1 MNMLASQ
8 IPIDEMFDLDA
19 ALTMADEP
27 IDSHQEVEYESKAK
41 AATRLLDQLPTVE
54 GGGDC
59 AVCSEGL
66 CLGGAAKRIPCGH
79 VFHYDCILRWLSVI
93 DPHKCSDFASSYRW
107 TVGSSMY

>member
-1 MNMLASQ
+1 MNMLPSQ

-27 IDSHQEVEYESKAK
+27 IDSHEEVEDESKAK
-41 AATRLLDQLPTVE
+41 AASRLLDQLPTVE

-79 VFHYDCILRWLSVI
+79 VFHHDCILRWLSVV
-93 DPHKCSDFASSYRW
+93 CSCPLCRQNCSPPGTISP
-107 TVGSSMY
+107 V